1 MNDVNGRHRTSSE
14 AFWKDLE
21 KRISIELGVKSLSP
35 HDWAYPVD
43 YNGKQIYSTGTYP
56 ITTVCENWITEKPSS
71 LCDIDAFMKERISLI
86 EVGFRKREQR
96 VNLENE
102 NLESEIEKAK
112 SRPRGTGIRLPGN
125 AEDALRSLNR
135 KTNESFARQ
144 VSELNVRLQ
153 QAGANLHYHNGF
165 IQISEDILVQTEI
178 EEPFWRLVS
187 DPMWKNVD
195 TDMKESLDLR
205 DSRGRDPSWY
215 AARALESTIKI
226 ISENKGWTNGRERGA
241 HNYVDNLASKNA
253 KFIEFWEADILKGFF
268 TNVRN
273 PFGHGPGNA
282 PMPALTVQQT
292 DWAIEFCMSWIKG
305 LVRRY

>member
-1 MNDVNGRHRTSSE
+1 MLTDIFAHRYADRLIWSDFGAKERRLLLQTFHILADEIAPMNDVNGRHRTSSE

-112 SRPRGTGIRLPGN
+112 SRPRG
-125 AEDALRSLNR
+125 
-135 KTNESFARQ
+135 
-144 VSELNVRLQ
+144 
-153 QAGANLHYHNGF
+153 
-165 IQISEDILVQTEI
+165 
-178 EEPFWRLVS
+178 
-187 DPMWKNVD
+187 
-195 TDMKESLDLR
+195 
-205 DSRGRDPSWY
+205 
-215 AARALESTIKI
+215 
-226 ISENKGWTNGRERGA
+226 
-241 HNYVDNLASKNA
+241 
-253 KFIEFWEADILKGFF
+253 
-268 TNVRN
+268 
-273 PFGHGPGNA
+273 
-282 PMPALTVQQT
+282 
-292 DWAIEFCMSWIKG
+292 
-305 LVRRY
+305 